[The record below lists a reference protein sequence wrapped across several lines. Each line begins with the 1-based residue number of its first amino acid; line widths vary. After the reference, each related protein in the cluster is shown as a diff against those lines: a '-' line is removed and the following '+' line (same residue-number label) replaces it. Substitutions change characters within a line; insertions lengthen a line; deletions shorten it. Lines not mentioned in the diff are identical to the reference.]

1 MVRDITSCRT
11 PQLGGHL
18 WRCID
23 CGHETRVY
31 NSCRNRHC
39 PTCQGGQSVCW
50 VHRRLKDLLPVPYF
64 HVVFTIP
71 PQLHAWCRR
80 CPRVAYGEI
89 IAAAAEAMLAVCRSN
104 LGATPGVIC
113 VLHTWTQTLHFHPHV
128 HCIVTGGGLSLDG
141 QAWIASRQGFLVPV
155 RRLSVVFRA
164 KLLERMARH
173 VRPPRTSRQWS
184 VYCKEPMAGPEQVFR
199 YLGRYTHRIAISDW
213 RILKVTAQ
221 NVTFSFRN
229 RKEDNRRD
237 KQTLPAERFV
247 ARYLLHVVPR
257 RFVRIRHYGLLAN
270 AHKASRLAHA
280 RALLGS
286 PRPPQPQPAGHWDEP
301 VDDTTQP
308 LAANDFRRCPSCG
321 HDTLRLVGLLMPETR
336 ALQPP

>member
-18 WRCID
+18 WRCTD
-23 CGHETRVY
+23 CGHEARVY

-39 PTCQGGQSVCW
+39 PTCQGGQSVRW
-50 VHRRLKDLLPVPYF
+50 VQSRLEDLLPVPYF

-71 PQLHAWCRR
+71 PQLHTWFRR
-80 CPRVAYGEI
+80 CPRVAYAEI
-89 IAAAAEAMLAVCRSN
+89 IQAAAEAVLAVCHSN

-113 VLHTWTQTLHFHPHV
+113 VLHTWTQTLLFHPHV
-128 HCIVTGGGLSLDG
+128 HCIVTGGGLSLDA
-141 QAWIASRQGFLVPV
+141 QAWIPSPRGFLVPV
-155 RRLSVVFRA
+155 RRLSPVFRA

-173 VRPPRTSRQWS
+173 VRPPRTPTRWS
-184 VYCKEPMAGPEQVFR
+184 VYCKEPMTGPEQVLR

-213 RILKVTAQ
+213 RILRVTAHT
-221 NVTFSFRN
+221 VRFSFRN
-229 RKEDNRRD
+229 RRDNNRRER
-237 KQTLPAERFV
+237 QTLPAEHFVSRF
-247 ARYLLHVVPR
+247 LLHVVPR

-270 AHKASRLAHA
+270 AHKASCLAHA

-286 PRPPQPQPAGHWDEP
+286 PRPPQPQPPAHR
-301 VDDTTQP
+301 DDPLDATTQP
-308 LAANDFRRCPSCG
+308 LLTNDLRRCPSCG
-321 HDTLRLVGLLMPETR
+321 RDTLRLVGLLPTDSR

>member
-18 WRCID
+18 WRCTD

-39 PTCQGGQSVCW
+39 PTCQGGQSVRW
-50 VHRRLKDLLPVPYF
+50 VHKRLEDLLPVPYF

-71 PQLHAWCRR
+71 PQLHAWFRR
-80 CPRVAYGEI
+80 CPRVAYGQI

-173 VRPPRTSRQWS
+173 VRPPRTPKRWS

-229 RKEDNRRD
+229 RKENNRRD

-270 AHKASRLAHA
+270 AHKASHLAHA

-301 VDDTTQP
+301 VDDTTQR
-308 LAANDFRRCPSCG
+308 LAANDFRQCPSCG
-321 HDTLRLVGLLMPETR
+321 HDTLRLVRLLTPETR
-336 ALQPP
+336 VLQPP